1 MVHKINGPLDLEER
15 DENDRFH
22 ELSVLVSPVYT
33 KKVPRLPTR
42 SALPVSLIVGNINT
56 NPKKISVVRK
66 HAKPRGLYI
75 AECCVCSIDF
85 VINIYL

>member
-1 MVHKINGPLDLEER
+1 MVYKINGPLDLEER

-22 ELSVLVSPVYT
+22 EPSVLVSPVH

-56 NPKKISVVRK
+56 NPKKNSVVRK